1 MVRMARGCRP
11 YNLNQKTLIKMKR
24 IISLLLG
31 VVAALVT
38 LAAPADR
45 TPVPVPQPDGT
56 TLMLRL
62 VGDEFFHY
70 NTTIDGYTILPVNG
84 GWQYAISRNGRLQP
98 SGMLA
103 HDLALRTETE
113 KQWLAQVP
121 RHLTSASDITAARQA
136 RARRDGPAERTPT
149 IDYGNFHGLI
159 VLVDY
164 SDKQFSMDNP
174 GEFYE
179 RMINQENYTGF
190 DYNGQFVPC
199 TGSVR
204 DYFTAQSGGRFVPQ
218 FDVVGPV
225 TVPYECTAHT
235 GNSNSWRV
243 FKAAMDSV
251 DALVNL
257 KDYDLNHDGMADMI
271 IFIGAGFASNY
282 GGNNS
287 NYLWPHKSFLY
298 NYDSHSYLKY
308 DNTYA
313 GTYAATVE
321 MYGWEAEPGSTPMG
335 IGTIA
340 HEFGHVLGLLDH
352 YDTDYANGGG
362 QSHDPGDWDVMAAGN
377 NLNQSRTP
385 CGYNLFE
392 RYALGWACPPVIDQS
407 GDHTLNPLHTSN
419 EGYILKTSVDNEYFM
434 LENRQQTGWDA
445 YLPGHGLLV
454 WRVDSTNT
462 TVWDMNQNKVNA
474 NPAHNYFE
482 LLRAGGSVS
491 GAKASDPFPGS
502 GNVTVCSNYKLRT
515 WSGEPNT
522 FMLDGIAEQGGIIT
536 FSMVDMS
543 QAEKMVETFDRM
555 EVTTAN
561 SEQVGDIATWKL
573 LSSRVVATDEG
584 KAIAMYYP
592 STLTMT
598 TPESRNI
605 NRVTFEVQNTSTTL
619 AKFTL
624 FYSLDEGAT
633 WQKATTTNFEVPVGV
648 NTTIDWLGAAFGQS
662 QRVRFRV
669 GMVAG
674 NKTVPCIIDNF
685 TIYYSGSEAVTGDVN
700 GDGAVDVT
708 DVNEAI
714 NMILGKAV
722 MDTIADLDGNG
733 TVDVSDVN
741 QIINIIL
748 GK

>member
-1 MVRMARGCRP
+1 MKKFLFVLMSMMA
-11 YNLNQKTLIKMKR
+11 
-24 IISLLLG
+24 
-31 VVAALVT
+31 VVGAM
-38 LAAPADR
+38 AAPADR
-45 TPVPVPQPDGT
+45 TPVRVTQPDGT
-56 TLMLRL
+56 TLTLRL

-70 NTTIDGYTILPVNG
+70 NTTADGYTIVAVDG
-84 GWQYAISRNGRLQP
+84 AWQYAMSHDGQVVASGR
-98 SGMLA
+98 LA
-103 HDLALRTETE
+103 HDSERRTADET
-113 KQWLAQVP
+113 QWLAGVP
-121 RHLTSASDITAARQA
+121 RYLTSATDITAARQA
-136 RARRDGPAERTPT
+136 RARRDGPAERTPA

-174 GEFYE
+174 GEFYD

-287 NYLWPHKSFLY
+287 NYLWPHKAILY
-298 NYDSHSYLKY
+298 DWDTYTYLKY
-308 DNTYA
+308 DNTYV
-313 GTYAATVE
+313 GTYAASNE
-321 MYGWEAEPGSTPMG
+321 MYGWEIDPSSTPQG

-340 HEFGHVLGLLDH
+340 HEFGHVLGLMDH
-352 YDTDYANGGG
+352 YDTNYSDGG
-362 QSHDPGDWDVMAAGN
+362 QSHAPDDWDVMASGDH
-377 NLNQSRTP
+377 LNKCRTP
-385 CGYNLFE
+385 CNYNLFE
-392 RYALGWACPPVIDQS
+392 RYALGWANPPILDQAGS
-407 GDHTLNPLHTSN
+407 YSLQALNTSN
-419 EGYILKTSVDNEYFM
+419 EGYILRTPVDQEYFTI
-434 LENRQQTGWDA
+434 ENRQQTGWDA
-445 YLPGHGLLV
+445 YLPGHGMLIF
-454 WRVDSTNT
+454 RVDSTSTGPWSQNT
-462 TVWDMNQNKVNA
+462 VNA
-474 NPAHNYFE
+474 NPSHNYFE
-482 LLRAGGSVS
+482 MLRAGGSTS
-491 GAKASDPFPGS
+491 GASASDAFPGS
-502 GNVTVCSNYKLRT
+502 DDVNNCSNYRLHT
-515 WSGEPNT
+515 WSGDLNQY
-522 FMLDGIAEQGGIIT
+522 MLNEIIEQDGVIT
-536 FSMVDMS
+536 FNAIDMS
-543 QAEKMVETFDRM
+543 QIEKMVETFDRM

-561 SEQVGDIATWKL
+561 SEQVGDIATWKM
-573 LSSRVVATDEG
+573 LSSRVVEAGDG
-584 KAIAMYYP
+584 KAVSMIYP
-592 STLTMT
+592 SNVTMT
-598 TPESRNI
+598 TSVSRNI
-605 NRVTFEVQNTSTTL
+605 NRVTFDVENTSTTL

-633 WQKATTTNFEVPVGV
+633 WQKATTSNFEVPAGTT
-648 NTTIDWLGAAFGQS
+648 TTIDWLGAAFGQS

-674 NKTVPCIIDNF
+674 NKTVPCIVDNF
-685 TIYYSGSEAVTGDVN
+685 TIYYSGGEAIAGDVN

-708 DVNEAI
+708 DVNEVI

-733 TVDVSDVN
+733 TVDVTDVN

>member
-1 MVRMARGCRP
+1 MA
-11 YNLNQKTLIKMKR
+11 MA
-24 IISLLLG
+24 
-31 VVAALVT
+31 VVTAM
-38 LAAPADR
+38 AAPADR
-45 TPVPVPQPDGT
+45 TPVRVTQPDGT
-56 TLMLRL
+56 TLTLRL

-70 NTTIDGYTILPVNG
+70 NTTADGYTIVAVDG
-84 GWQYAISRNGRLQP
+84 AWQYAMSHDGQVVASGR
-98 SGMLA
+98 LA
-103 HDLALRTETE
+103 HDSERRTADEA
-113 KQWLAQVP
+113 QWLAGVP
-121 RHLTSASDITAARQA
+121 RHLTSATDITAARQA
-136 RARRDGPAERTPT
+136 RARRDGPAERTPA

-174 GEFYE
+174 GEFYD

-204 DYFTAQSGGRFVPQ
+204 DYFAEQSGGRFVPQ

-298 NYDSHSYLKY
+298 DYDHYRYLKY

-340 HEFGHVLGLLDH
+340 HEFGHVLGLPDT

-362 QSHDPGDWDVMAAGN
+362 QSHDPGDWDVMASGN
-377 NLNQSRTP
+377 NLNLSRTP
-385 CGYNLFE
+385 CGYNLWE
-392 RYALGWACPPVIDQS
+392 RYALGWVNPPVLDQAGDYSLQALNTNNEGFILRTPIDQ
-407 GDHTLNPLHTSN
+407 
-419 EGYILKTSVDNEYFM
+419 EYFTI
-434 LENRQQTGWDA
+434 ENRQQTGWDT
-445 YLPGHGLLV
+445 YLPGHGMLIF
-454 WRVDSTNT
+454 RVDSTNIIP
-462 TVWDMNQNKVNA
+462 WIQQKVNA
-474 NPAHNYFE
+474 DPSHNYFE
-482 LLRAGGSVS
+482 LLRAGGSGS

-522 FMLDGIAEQGGIIT
+522 YMLNSIAEQDGIIT
-536 FSMVDMS
+536 FSTVDMS

-573 LSSRVVATDEG
+573 LSCRVVESGDG
-584 KAIAMYYP
+584 KAVSMIYP
-592 STLTMT
+592 SNMTMT
-598 TPESRNI
+598 TSVSRNI
-605 NRVTFEVQNTSTTL
+605 NRVTFDVENTSTTL

-633 WQKATTTNFEVPVGV
+633 WQKATTTNFEVPASTR
-648 NTTIDWLGAAFGQS
+648 NTIDWLGAAFGQS

-674 NKTVPCIIDNF
+674 NKTVPCIVDNF
-685 TIYYSGSEAVTGDVN
+685 AIYYSGGEAVTGDVN
-700 GDGAVDVT
+700 GDGAVDV
-708 DVNEAI
+708 
-714 NMILGKAV
+714 
-722 MDTIADLDGNG
+722 
-733 TVDVSDVN
+733 SDVN
-741 QIINIIL
+741 MVINIML
-748 GK
+748 GKSERIDIADVNNDGNIDISDINTLINIMLGK

>member
-1 MVRMARGCRP
+1 MA
-11 YNLNQKTLIKMKR
+11 
-24 IISLLLG
+24 
-31 VVAALVT
+31 VVGAM
-38 LAAPADR
+38 AAPADR
-45 TPVPVPQPDGT
+45 TPVRVTQPDGT
-56 TLMLRL
+56 TLTLRL

-70 NTTIDGYTILPVNG
+70 NTTADGYTIVAVDG
-84 GWQYAISRNGRLQP
+84 AWQYAMSHDGQVVASGR
-98 SGMLA
+98 LA
-103 HDLALRTETE
+103 HDSERRTADET
-113 KQWLAQVP
+113 QWLASVP
-121 RHLTSASDITAARQA
+121 CHLTSATDITAARQA
-136 RARRDGPAERTPT
+136 RARRDGPAERTPA
-149 IDYGNFHGLI
+149 IDYSNFRGLI
-159 VLVDY
+159 ILVDY
-164 SDKQFSMDNP
+164 TDKQFSMDNP
-174 GEFYE
+174 GEFY
-179 RMINQENYTGF
+179 NQMVNQRHYTGF
-190 DYNGQFVPC
+190 EYNGAFEACP
-199 TGSVR
+199 GSVR
-204 DYFTAQSGGRFVPQ
+204 DYYNDQSSGLFDPQ

-225 TVPYECTAHT
+225 TVPYESTAHT

-251 DALVNL
+251 GPKLDLSQ
-257 KDYDLNHDGMADMI
+257 YDLNHDGMVDMI
-271 IFIGAGFASNY
+271 IFIGAGYSSHF

-298 NYDSHSYLKY
+298 DYDHYTYLRY
-308 DNTYA
+308 NGIFA

-321 MYGWEAEPGSTPMG
+321 MYGWEANGGNTPMG

-340 HEFGHVLGLLDH
+340 HEFGHVLGLPDT

-362 QSHDPGDWDVMAAGN
+362 QSHDPGDWDVMASGN
-377 NLNQSRTP
+377 NLNMARTP
-385 CGYNLFE
+385 CGYNLWE
-392 RYALGWACPPVIDQS
+392 RYALGWTNPPVIDEEDS
-407 GDHTLNPLHTSN
+407 HSLNPLNTHN
-419 EGYILKTSVDNEYFM
+419 EGYILRTSVDNEYFM

-462 TVWDMNQNKVNA
+462 TVWTQHKVNA
-474 NPAHNYFE
+474 DPAHNYFE

-522 FMLDGIAEQGGIIT
+522 YMLDGIAEQDGIIT
-536 FSMVDMS
+536 FSTVDMS

-573 LSSRVVATDEG
+573 LSSRVVESGDG
-584 KAIAMYYP
+584 KAVSMIYP
-592 STLTMT
+592 SNVTMT
-598 TPESRNI
+598 TSVSRNI
-605 NRVTFEVQNTSTTL
+605 NRVTCNVENTSTTL

-633 WQKATTTNFEVPVGV
+633 WQKATTTNFEVPASTT
-648 NTTIDWLGAAFGQS
+648 TTIDWLGAAFGQS

-685 TIYYSGSEAVTGDVN
+685 TIYYSGGEAVAGDVN

-741 QIINIIL
+741 HIINIIL

>member
-1 MVRMARGCRP
+1 
-11 YNLNQKTLIKMKR
+11 MKKVYA
-24 IISLLLG
+24 LLLVAMA
-31 VVAALVT
+31 VVGAM
-38 LAAPADR
+38 AAPADR
-45 TPVPVPQPDGT
+45 TPVRVTQPDGT
-56 TLMLRL
+56 TLTLRL

-70 NTTIDGYTILPVNG
+70 NTTADGYTIVAVDG
-84 GWQYAISRNGRLQP
+84 AWQYAMSHDGQVVASGR
-98 SGMLA
+98 LA
-103 HDLALRTETE
+103 HDSERRTADEA
-113 KQWLAQVP
+113 QWLTGVP
-121 RHLTSASDITAARQA
+121 RHLTSATDITAARQA
-136 RARRDGPAERTPT
+136 RARRDGPAERTPA

-164 SDKQFSMDNP
+164 TDKQFSMDNP
-174 GEFYE
+174 SEFYN
-179 RMINQENYTGF
+179 RMINQEGYTGF

-204 DYFTAQSGGRFVPQ
+204 DYFAEQSGGRFVPQ

-271 IFIGAGFASNY
+271 LFIGAGFASNF

-298 NYDSHSYLKY
+298 DYNTHTYLKY

-313 GTYAATVE
+313 GTYAATNE
-321 MYGWEAEPGSTPMG
+321 MYGWEAEPAREPYG

-340 HEFGHVLGLLDH
+340 HEFGHVLGLMDH

-362 QSHDPGDWDVMAAGN
+362 QSHDPGGWDVMAGGN
-377 NLNQSRTP
+377 NLNLSRTP

-392 RYALGWACPPVIDQS
+392 RYALGWANPPVINQS
-407 GDHTLNPLHTSN
+407 GDYSLNPLDTSN

-434 LENRQQTGWDA
+434 FENRQQTEWDA

-454 WRVDSTNT
+454 WRVDSTDAS
-462 TVWDMNQNKVNA
+462 VWVQNKVNA

-502 GNVTVCSNYKLRT
+502 GNVTGVSDIRLHT

-522 FMLDGIAEQGGIIT
+522 YMLNSIAEQGGIIT
-536 FSMVDMS
+536 FSAVDMS

-573 LSSRVVATDEG
+573 LSSRVVEAGDG
-584 KAIAMYYP
+584 KAVSMIYP
-592 STLTMT
+592 SNVTMT
-598 TPESRNI
+598 TSVSRNI
-605 NRVTFEVQNTSTTL
+605 NRVTCDVENTSTTL

-633 WQKATTTNFEVPVGV
+633 WQKATTTNFEVPAG
-648 NTTIDWLGAAFGQS
+648 TRSTIDWLGAAFGQS

-700 GDGAVDVT
+700 GDGAVDVS

-733 TVDVSDVN
+733 TVDVTDVN
-741 QIINIIL
+741 HIINIIL

>member
-1 MVRMARGCRP
+1 
-11 YNLNQKTLIKMKR
+11 MKKVYA
-24 IISLLLG
+24 LLLMAMA
-31 VVAALVT
+31 VVGAM
-38 LAAPADR
+38 AAPADR
-45 TPVPVPQPDGT
+45 TPVRVTQPDGT
-56 TLMLRL
+56 TLTLRL

-70 NTTIDGYTILPVNG
+70 NTTADGYTIVAVDG
-84 GWQYAISRNGRLQP
+84 AWQYAMSHDGQVVASGR
-98 SGMLA
+98 LA
-103 HDLALRTETE
+103 HDSERRTADEA
-113 KQWLAQVP
+113 QWLAGVP
-121 RHLTSASDITAARQA
+121 RHLTSATDITAARQA
-136 RARRDGPAERTPT
+136 RARRDGPAERTPA

-164 SDKQFSMDNP
+164 TDKQFSMDNP
-174 GEFYE
+174 GDFYD
-179 RMINQENYTGF
+179 RMINQEGYTGF

-225 TVPYECTAHT
+225 TVPYESTAHT

-251 DALVNL
+251 GPNL
-257 KDYDLNHDGMADMI
+257 DLSQYDLNNDGMVDMI
-271 IFIGAGFASNY
+271 IFIGAGFASSF

-287 NYLWPHKSFLY
+287 NYLWPHKSLLY
-298 NYDSHSYLKY
+298 DYDTHTYLRY
-308 DNTYA
+308 NGIFA
-313 GTYAATVE
+313 GTYAACVE
-321 MYGWEAEPGSTPMG
+321 MYGWEAEASSTPMG

-340 HEFGHVLGLLDH
+340 HEFGHVLGLPDT
-352 YDTDYANGGG
+352 YDTDYSGSSG
-362 QSHDPGDWDVMAAGN
+362 QSHNPGDWDVMASGN
-377 NLNQSRTP
+377 NLNMSRTP
-385 CGYNLFE
+385 PGYNLFE
-392 RYALGWACPPVIDQS
+392 RYALGWASPPVIDQA
-407 GDHTLNPLHTSN
+407 GDYSLQALNTSN
-419 EGYILKTSVDNEYFM
+419 EGYILCTPVEREYFTI
-434 LENRQQTGWDA
+434 ENRQQTGWDA
-445 YLPGHGLLV
+445 YLPGHGMLIF
-454 WRVDSTNT
+454 RVDSTDVS
-462 TVWDMNQNKVNA
+462 VWTQNKVNA
-474 NPAHNYFE
+474 DPSHNYFE
-482 LLRAGGSVS
+482 LLRASGSGS

-522 FMLDGIAEQGGIIT
+522 YMLDGIAEQGGIIT
-536 FSMVDMS
+536 FSAVDMS

-573 LSSRVVATDEG
+573 LSSRVVESGDG
-584 KAIAMYYP
+584 KAVSMIYP
-592 STLTMT
+592 SNVTMT
-598 TPESRNI
+598 TSVSRNI
-605 NRVTFEVQNTSTTL
+605 NRVTCDVENTSTTL
-619 AKFTL
+619 AKFTV

-633 WQKATTTNFEVPVGV
+633 WQKATTSNFEVPASTR
-648 NTTIDWLGAAFGQS
+648 NTIDWLGAAFGQS

-674 NKTVPCIIDNF
+674 NKTVPCIVDNF
-685 TIYYSGSEAVTGDVN
+685 TIYYSGGEAIAGDVN
-700 GDGAVDVT
+700 GDGAVDVS
-708 DVNEAI
+708 DVNEVI

>member
-1 MVRMARGCRP
+1 M
-11 YNLNQKTLIKMKR
+11 
-24 IISLLLG
+24 LG

-38 LAAPADR
+38 LGAPADK
-45 TPVPVPQPDGT
+45 TPVRVTQPDGT
-56 TLMLRL
+56 TLTLRL

-121 RHLTSASDITAARQA
+121 QHLTSEGAVAAARQA
-136 RARRDGPAERTPT
+136 RARRDGPAERTPA
-149 IDYGNFHGLI
+149 IDYSSFRGLI

-164 SDKQFSMDNP
+164 SDKQFSMDNS
-174 GEFYE
+174 GEFYD

-204 DYFTAQSGGRFVPQ
+204 DYFADQSGGQFVPQ

-251 DALVNL
+251 GPKLDLSQ
-257 KDYDLNHDGMADMI
+257 YDLNHDGMVDMI

-287 NYLWPHKSFLY
+287 NYLWPHKSILY
-298 NYDSHSYLKY
+298 DFDHYSYLRY
-308 DNTYA
+308 NGIFA

-321 MYGWEAEPGSTPMG
+321 MYGWEAEPSSTPMG

-340 HEFGHVLGLLDH
+340 HEFGHVLGLMDH

-362 QSHDPGDWDVMAAGN
+362 QSHDPDIWDVMASGG
-377 NLNQSRTP
+377 NLNQSHTP

-392 RYALGWACPPVIDQS
+392 RYALGWANPSVIDQE
-407 GDHTLNPLHTSN
+407 GNYTIHPLNTHN
-419 EGYILKTSVDNEYFM
+419 EGYMLKTPVDNEYF
-434 LENRQQTGWDA
+434 LIENRQQTGWDA

-454 WRVDSTNT
+454 WRVDSTDAS
-462 TVWDMNQNKVNA
+462 VWNITQNKINA
-474 NPAHNYFE
+474 DPSHNYFE
-482 LLRAGGSVS
+482 LLRAVESSS
-491 GAKASDPFPGS
+491 GAKASDPFPGT
-502 GNVTVCSNYKLRT
+502 GGVTVCSNYRLHT

-522 FMLDGIAEQGGIIT
+522 FMLDGITETDGVIT
-536 FSMVDMS
+536 FATVDMS
-543 QAEKMVETFDRM
+543 LAEKLLETFDGM

-561 SEQVGDIATWKL
+561 AEQEGDIATWKL
-573 LSSRVVATDEG
+573 LSSRVVESGDG
-584 KAIAMYYP
+584 KAVSMIYP
-592 STLTMT
+592 SNVTMT
-598 TPESRNI
+598 TSVSRNI
-605 NRVTFEVQNTSTTL
+605 NRVTCDVENTSTTL

-633 WQKATTTNFEVPVGV
+633 WQKATTSNFDVPAGTT
-648 NTTIDWLGAAFGQS
+648 TTIDWLGAAFGQS

-685 TIYYSGSEAVTGDVN
+685 TIYYSGGEAIAGDVN
-700 GDGAVDVT
+700 GDGAVDVS
-708 DVNEAI
+708 DVNEVI

-722 MDTIADLDGNG
+722 VDTVADLDGNG